1 MDPKDQRYL
10 ALDGLRGFAAIA
22 VVLFHCGHHLHTP
35 WLVGHG
41 AVAVDVFFVMSGFVL
56 HRIYG
61 PRFRAGWSFRDF
73 ARARFVRL
81 YPLYFA
87 GLLVGL
93 GVMAA
98 LAGRSAWNENFFG
111 LLRAFIDGSLLVPD
125 LSDPQ
130 GFIFPLNPTFWSL
143 LVEAVVSLGYG
154 LSRGRV
160 GPRGLGLLIGGAA
173 LALTFASLQGLPLL
187 VGGTA
192 SMLWANLCRGIF
204 GFSIGMAMVGLER
217 RGALRVLSRCPA
229 WVAFGLLGAVMS
241 VPDGQPNQLFD
252 LCAILV
258 AAPVIGCLGVAGHLH
273 PRFRAWCHMGGAL
286 SYPLYTVHAPILFW
300 MAQTCLV
307 DPRPAGANLAMM
319 LTTTGACIIMAL
331 TVGLRVEGRLTSAL
345 KRAMA

>member
-1 MDPKDQRYL
+1 MDPKNQRYL

-229 WVAFGLLGAVMS
+229 
-241 VPDGQPNQLFD
+241 
-252 LCAILV
+252 
-258 AAPVIGCLGVAGHLH
+258 
-273 PRFRAWCHMGGAL
+273 
-286 SYPLYTVHAPILFW
+286 
-300 MAQTCLV
+300 
-307 DPRPAGANLAMM
+307 
-319 LTTTGACIIMAL
+319 
-331 TVGLRVEGRLTSAL
+331 
-345 KRAMA
+345 

>member
-1 MDPKDQRYL
+1 MNPKDQRYL

-35 WLVGHG
+35 WLFGHG

-61 PRFRAGWSFRDF
+61 PRFRAGWTFRDF

-87 GLLVGL
+87 GLIVGL
-93 GVMAA
+93 GVVSG
-98 LAGRSAWNENFFG
+98 LAGRDGLDEQWGS
-111 LLRAFIDGSLLVPD
+111 LLRAFVDGSMLVPD
-125 LSDPQ
+125 LSNPD
-130 GFIFPLNPTFWSL
+130 GLIFPLNPTFWSL

-160 GPRGLGLLIGGAA
+160 GPCGLSFLIGGSAIV
-173 LALTFASLQGLPLL
+173 LALASLQGVPLL

-192 SMLWANLCRGIF
+192 AMLGANLCRGVF
-204 GFSIGMAMVGLER
+204 GFSVGMAIAGLER

-229 WVAFGLLGAVMS
+229 WIAFGLLGAVMF
-241 VPDGQPNQLFD
+241 VPDAPPQHLFD

-258 AAPVIGCLGVAGHLH
+258 VAPIIGCLGVAGRLH
-273 PRFRAWCHMGGAL
+273 PRFHTWCQMGGAL
-286 SYPLYTVHAPILFW
+286 SYPLYTVHAPVLFW
-300 MAQTCLV
+300 VARTCLV

-319 LTTTGACIIMAL
+319 LATTGACIVVAL
-331 TVGLRVEGRLTSAL
+331 TVGLRIEGRQTSAL
-345 KRAMA
+345 RSATA